1 MKGELYV
8 KMKNYT
14 LEEIIEMYKEE
25 YPEWTDQK
33 VISKARK
40 FHRQIERY
48 DRKQRRKNKLFY
60 DKEVPTGLLGV

>member
-1 MKGELYV
+1 
-8 KMKNYT
+8 
-14 LEEIIEMYKEE
+14 MYKEE